1 MPDNRLDIQLIEAAK
16 QGDLKAFD
24 ILVVRYQSRVSNIV
38 MRFIKDPHETL
49 DICQEIF
56 IKIYRALDKFRGDSS
71 FYTWLYRVAI
81 NTSKNYL
88 LLREH
93 TLPSIDL
100 NTLEIDHFLM
110 RHTPKDQATPEQLMI
125 RDQVEKIIYDTINGL
140 PDDLRQTI
148 TLRELEGKSYD
159 AIAGIMNCPI
169 GTVRSRIFRAR
180 STIDKNVQSSL

>member
-1 MPDNRLDIQLIEAAK
+1 MADNRLDTQLIEAAK

-24 ILVVRYQSRVSNIV
+24 ILVVRYQARVSKIV
-38 MRFIKDPHETL
+38 MRFVKDPHETL

-71 FYTWLYRVAI
+71 FYTWLYKVAT

-88 LLREH
+88 VLKEH
-93 TLPSIDL
+93 ALPSLPFNALD
-100 NTLEIDHFLM
+100 IDHFLL
-110 RHTPKDQATPEQLMI
+110 RHAPKDQATPEHLMI
-125 RDQVEKIIYDTINGL
+125 RDQVEKIIYDTINAL
-140 PDDLRQTI
+140 PHDLRQAI

-180 STIDKNVQSSL
+180 SAIDKNVQSSF